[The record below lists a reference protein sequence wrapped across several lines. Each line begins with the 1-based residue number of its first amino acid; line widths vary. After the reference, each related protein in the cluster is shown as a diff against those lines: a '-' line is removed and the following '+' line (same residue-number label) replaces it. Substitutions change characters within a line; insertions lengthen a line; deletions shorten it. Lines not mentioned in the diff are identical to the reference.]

1 MWLRYGLDVD
11 NMLVTIEDVPSGK
24 TLLACPYCGTG
35 LTAKKGRIK
44 QHHFAHTGE
53 TCRAVAERNNQD
65 IPTLPL
71 YDSFNIRL
79 SGEELE
85 QLKVLW
91 KNYGAKGSTVPKF
104 LVPRR
109 FVLLGLL
116 QEPEFSSDSSDY
128 EFTDLGQIPLGELEL
143 VLFNCV
149 QEPLLLEKLSEL
161 EEKAELAL
169 NSNSLFLAER
179 LTDLKLYRAQLKRVL
194 ANTLYFLEI
203 EADGQSLYKIGVT
216 TRPISERVAE
226 VERDLRQ
233 YFKWVSLN
241 VLDIWKH
248 RGNVEPYF
256 KHRYQN
262 FNYKIGS
269 LTEYYKFSAEDTK
282 IVLRDL
288 QKMKPKVL
296 TQAETDILSGKPGSI
311 ERLAAVST

>member
-109 FVLLGLL
+109 FVLLNLL
-116 QEPEFSSDSSDY
+116 QEAEFSSNTCDC
-128 EFTDLGQIPLGELEL
+128 EFTALGQIPLGELEL
-143 VLFNCV
+143 MLFNSV
-149 QEPLLLEKLSEL
+149 QEPLLLQKLSQL
-161 EEKAELAL
+161 EEKAERAL
-169 NSNSLFLAER
+169 SSNWLFLLER

-194 ANTLYFLEI
+194 SNTLYFLEV
-203 EADGQSLYKIGVT
+203 EADGQLLHKIGVT
-216 TRPISERVAE
+216 CRAIEERIIE
-226 VERDLRQ
+226 VQRDLSKH
-233 YFKWVSLN
+233 FKWVLLK
-241 VLDIWKH
+241 VLGTWQH

-262 FNYKIGS
+262 FNYRSSVTLG
-269 LTEYYKFSAEDTK
+269 EE
-282 IVLRDL
+282 
-288 QKMKPKVL
+288 
-296 TQAETDILSGKPGSI
+296 
-311 ERLAAVST
+311 